1 MREAIYKSDFIKIF
15 SDTNEQ
21 KGFANVEDL
30 IDIEDIFKPLN
41 TYLKRK
47 GKKIYEVFKK
57 YDKDHNE
64 MLSAVEL
71 KIALKDYLQFEITEE
86 EVKVIK
92 TYFRSKYKKVEI
104 KKVEMGDL
112 LNDISKLK
120 RVANKTYSRAEARE
134 ALEALRSRLYND

>member
-47 GKKIYEVFKK
+47 G
-57 YDKDHNE
+57 
-64 MLSAVEL
+64 
-71 KIALKDYLQFEITEE
+71 
-86 EVKVIK
+86 
-92 TYFRSKYKKVEI
+92 
-104 KKVEMGDL
+104 
-112 LNDISKLK
+112 
-120 RVANKTYSRAEARE
+120 
-134 ALEALRSRLYND
+134 